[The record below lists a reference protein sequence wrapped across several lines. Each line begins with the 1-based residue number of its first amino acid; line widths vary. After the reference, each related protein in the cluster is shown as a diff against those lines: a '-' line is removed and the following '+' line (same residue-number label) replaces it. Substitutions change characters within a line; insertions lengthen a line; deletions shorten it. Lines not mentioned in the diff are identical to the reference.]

1 MQKELTTQIQTDKFY
16 SPVELAKILGVN
28 NKTITNAIKS
38 WNLVASN
45 IWTSE
50 RRANYKINWL
60 SILAWLDNYSDLEV
74 LEKFLEFYINSN
86 WFKETKQF
94 INTYFNKKENY
105 DNK

>member
-38 WNLVASN
+38 WTLVASN

-60 SILAWLDNYSDLEV
+60 SILAWLDNYSDLET
-74 LEKFLEFYINSN
+74 LLKFIDFYTEKNPFDEV
-86 WFKETKQF
+86 K
-94 INTYFNKKENY
+94 NTILNYFNNKENY